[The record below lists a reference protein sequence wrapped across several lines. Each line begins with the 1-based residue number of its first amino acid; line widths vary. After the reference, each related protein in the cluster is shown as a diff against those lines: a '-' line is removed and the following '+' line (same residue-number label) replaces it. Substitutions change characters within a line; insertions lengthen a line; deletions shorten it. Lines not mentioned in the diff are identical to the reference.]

1 MIERTLHVSRLFDI
15 YGPLLTDRQR
25 ELIELHYGQD
35 LSLGEIADQD
45 GISRQAVHDQL
56 TRAEKA
62 LAGYEDRLQLLAR
75 RQRESE
81 RLKAARTALTA
92 GDNVAALKMLDELID
107 G

>member
-1 MIERTLHVSRLFDI
+1 MIERTLRISRLFDI

-62 LAGYEDRLQLLAR
+62 LAGYEERLQLLAR

-81 RLKAARTALTA
+81 RLKAVRAAIAA
-92 GDNVAALKMLDELID
+92 GDSAAALKALGELID
-107 G
+107 D

>member
-1 MIERTLHVSRLFDI
+1 MIERTLRISRLFDI

-62 LAGYEDRLQLLAR
+62 LAGYEERLQLLAR

-81 RLKAARTALTA
+81 RLKAVRAAIAT
-92 GDNVAALKMLDELID
+92 GDNAAALKVLGELID
-107 G
+107 D